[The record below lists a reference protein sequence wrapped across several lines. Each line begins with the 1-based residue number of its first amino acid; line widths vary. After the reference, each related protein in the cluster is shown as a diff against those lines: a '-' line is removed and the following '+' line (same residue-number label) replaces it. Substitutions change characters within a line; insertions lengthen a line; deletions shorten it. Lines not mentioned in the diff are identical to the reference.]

1 MSAFRPSGTFANAVA
16 PSDAYDLVTAR
27 VIAALD
33 RGTAPWRRPWHG
45 LSGAPANAVTNRAY
59 RGVNV
64 VLLGLSPFAD
74 HRWLTYR
81 QAHALGATPRQG
93 ESPTEVVFWK
103 LVDLTKREEAAKDK
117 ETGEKPEAELRRFPL
132 LRTYRVWNA
141 EQVEGL
147 RLPPVAADREARLH
161 ERIPRAESVLR
172 HMPGPPA
179 VSEGQRSAWYAPA
192 EDLVGVPALGAF
204 HTPDAYYATLFH
216 ELGHATGH
224 PARLDRRGVRGAV
237 RFGSED
243 YGMEEL
249 VAELASAFV
258 CAAVGLDNSLADNS
272 AAYVQGWLRA
282 LRNDRKALVVAAA
295 RAQRA
300 AEWIFGRTKGLAD

>member
-1 MSAFRPSGTFANAVA
+1 MNPDSSGTFDRAA
-16 PSDAYDLVTAR
+16 PNDAYDLVTAR
-27 VIAALD
+27 VLAALD
-33 RGTAPWRRPWHG
+33 RGVAPWRRPWHG
-45 LSGAPANAVTNRAY
+45 LSGAPANAVTRRAY

-64 VLLGLSPFAD
+64 VLLGLAPFAD

-81 QAHALGATPRQG
+81 QAHALGARPRQG
-93 ESPTEVVFWK
+93 ETPTEVVFWK
-103 LVDLTKREEAAKDK
+103 LVDLAKPRETKE
-117 ETGEKPEAELRRFPL
+117 GEKPGAELRRFPL

-141 EQVEGL
+141 EQVEDL
-147 RLPPVAADREARLH
+147 RLSPVAADREARLH
-161 ERIPRAESVLR
+161 ERISRAESVLR
-172 HMPGPPA
+172 HMPAPPT
-179 VSEGQRSAWYAPA
+179 VREGQRSAWYAPA
-192 EDLVGVPALGAF
+192 EDLVGLPALGAF
-204 HTPDAYYATLFH
+204 RTADAFYATLFH

-224 PARLDRRGVRGAV
+224 ASRLDRPGVRGTV

-258 CAAVGLDNSLADNS
+258 CAAVGLDNSLVDNS